1 MEPEAEEQGVND
13 DLYGQDGE
21 MAADGDYDNAVV
33 DGADNDN
40 DRGIINDA
48 MGGDYVANMDERN
61 ESTSES
67 FVGTSTAATNDPEPV
82 SADSGAG
89 GDPNQPTED
98 NSKYVIDPF
107 KPYDP
112 LEGTKCMI
120 GHSEY
125 EDAMWSNEIKAAE
138 KYLDVVEKMKTGEYG
153 EFDTFGPDNDMSE
166 IRSELNRDNSFLN
179 ASRHIGRWSVDPYL
193 EEYNPNAPEGE
204 RIWNPNG
211 NLDSMQEGDN
221 GSAASVDEAFSKPE
235 SNHDGSLDWL
245 HEDESNLSPSE
256 LYERA
261 QADMQ
266 RAQQE
271 AETWA
276 DEQGMTRWSDGTAR
290 ANSNVDAHEP
300 AVDIEPEATQHEA
313 PKTPSFDS
321 VEELNDEV
329 KDNLENDTIAKEEFE
344 QLKADVEK
352 REKEL
357 MEQLIQKAEAKSI
370 VFQSAVD
377 ANNLSDAYRFADL
390 QRDIGSD
397 MEKIRAE
404 IIANRNR
411 LK

>member
-1 MEPEAEEQGVND
+1 
-13 DLYGQDGE
+13 
-21 MAADGDYDNAVV
+21 
-33 DGADNDN
+33 
-40 DRGIINDA
+40 
-48 MGGDYVANMDERN
+48 
-61 ESTSES
+61 
-67 FVGTSTAATNDPEPV
+67 
-82 SADSGAG
+82 
-89 GDPNQPTED
+89 
-98 NSKYVIDPF
+98 
-107 KPYDP
+107 
-112 LEGTKCMI
+112 MI

-153 EFDTFGPDNDMSE
+153 EYDTFGPGNDMSE
-166 IRSELNRDNSFLN
+166 IRGELNRDNSFLN
-179 ASRHIGRWSVDPYL
+179 ASRHVGRWSVDPYL

-204 RIWNPNG
+204 RIWNPNE

-235 SNHDGSLDWL
+235 GSHDGSLDWL

-276 DEQGMTRWSDGTAR
+276 DEQGMTRWSDGSERT
-290 ANSNVDAHEP
+290 NSNIVESEP
-300 AVDIEPEATQHEA
+300 VAEPDVTDHKA
-313 PKTPSFDS
+313 PQMPSFDS

-329 KDNLENDTIAKEEFE
+329 KDHLENDTIAKEEFE

-377 ANNLSDAYRFADL
+377 ATNTSDAYRYADL
-390 QRDIGSD
+390 QKDIGSE